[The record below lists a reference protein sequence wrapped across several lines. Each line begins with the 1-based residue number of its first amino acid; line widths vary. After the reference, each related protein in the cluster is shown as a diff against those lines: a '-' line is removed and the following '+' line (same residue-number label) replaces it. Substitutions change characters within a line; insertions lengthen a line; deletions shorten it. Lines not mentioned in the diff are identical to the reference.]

1 MYCVNFKKELEES
14 SFIVDVIP
22 KNVLLYFLFPRKIP
36 EPFASTW
43 LQMVSDD
50 KEEKNAA
57 STQIGR
63 GKKSANGPVT
73 STSSLCVVMKEE
85 KEEIVTISSSIS
97 GSNSAATNSVKSV
110 VEKLTDS
117 ELSENT
123 DLSSD
128 PKIIELDFI
137 AKNKEKFQ
145 KKKNDEVEKTLDRD
159 SADWLCDEC
168 NAQNFAKLLSGVKR
182 LKCFKCQAVRGSS
195 NSLVKSVAEVRVVL
209 HCIVW
214 CVVLCFVVGCIVWY
228 YVVLCCIVL
237 YCVVLYCM
245 ALYCIA

>member
-1 MYCVNFKKELEES
+1 
-14 SFIVDVIP
+14 
-22 KNVLLYFLFPRKIP
+22 
-36 EPFASTW
+36 
-43 LQMVSDD
+43 MVSDD

-73 STSSLCVVMKEE
+73 STSSSSLCVVMKEE
-85 KEEIVTISSSIS
+85 KEEIVIISSSIS
-97 GSNSAATNSVKSV
+97 GSTSGVTNSVKSV
-110 VEKLTDS
+110 GEKTTDL

-123 DLSSD
+123 DLSFD
-128 PKIIELDFI
+128 TKIIELDFI

-145 KKKNDEVEKTLDRD
+145 KKKNDEVEKILDRD

-195 NSLVKSVAEVRVVL
+195 NSLVKSVAEVSIVWCGAVFCCVVLYCLVL
-209 HCIVW
+209 HCIV
-214 CVVLCFVVGCIVWY
+214 LY
-228 YVVLCCIVL
+228 CIVL
-237 YCVVLYCM
+237 YCIVLYCIILRRYGM
-245 ALYCIA
+245 V

>member
-1 MYCVNFKKELEES
+1 MQEECS
-14 SFIVDVIP
+14 STIDVIP
-22 KNVLLYFLFPRKIP
+22 KNVLLYLSFPRKIP

-50 KEEKNAA
+50 KEEKNAV
-57 STQIGR
+57 SNQIGR

-73 STSSLCVVMKEE
+73 STSSSTLCVVMKEE

-97 GSNSAATNSVKSV
+97 VCNSVKSV
-110 VEKLTDS
+110 GEKITDL

-123 DLSSD
+123 DLSLD
-128 PKIIELDFI
+128 KNIIELDFI

-195 NSLVKSVAEVRVVL
+195 NSLVKSVAEVSVM
-209 HCIVW
+209 W
-214 CVVLCFVVGCIVWY
+214 CVVLCCTVWCCFMLYCI
-228 YVVLCCIVL
+228 VLCCNV
-237 YCVVLYCM
+237 M
-245 ALYCIA
+245 